1 MSYRRSFTK
10 TIAVHFSG
18 TEYATVSTAEGS
30 KTVPVPYSGT
40 VHEPVTVNVDVDT
53 DPFDNSVRHC
63 NGSVGTLTGSVVAT
77 ETAQVQSIRRNSRK
91 VGETIIQGFFSTV
104 QSEISQQ
111 IMETS
116 SRIEATL
123 VHLREMAQRCVA
135 KQKQMETD
143 YGRLASRYCSIFE
156 DLNKELENRI
166 YELDRPT
173 FKFKETSD
181 KTANRGIGTD
191 LASAVAISG
200 AENGHLEAMLGVSI
214 TKKQAMNA
222 LGKANTFLVKQKTCE
237 RLLDSCS
244 INESTD
250 AVYYAPVCYIETKGE
265 SDVISNELYT
275 SEFIGKQTNNRL
287 AEKMKDITFTTDEFD
302 QDMLKTHFSA
312 EVADK
317 YAYSDSHDERVR
329 DYITKLFNNTLE

>member
-1 MSYRRSFTK
+1 MSYSRSFTK
-10 TIAVHFSG
+10 TISI
-18 TEYATVSTAEGS
+18 Y
-30 KTVPVPYSGT
+30 YSGSVT
-40 VHEPVTVNVDVDT
+40 ASNGERVGYSGHANETVTVRVDVNT
-53 DPFDNSVRHC
+53 TPFDSSVRHC
-63 NGSVGTLTGSVVAT
+63 NGSVQALTGSVVAT
-77 ETAQVQSIRRNSRK
+77 EAAQIDSIRKNSRK
-91 VGETIIQGFFSTV
+91 VGETIIKGFFSTV

-135 KQKQMETD
+135 KQKQMEND
-143 YGRLASRYCSIFE
+143 YGRLASRYCAIFD
-156 DLNKELENRI
+156 DLNKELENRV

-173 FKFKETSD
+173 FKFKEISD
-181 KTANRGIGTD
+181 KTANRGISTD
-191 LASAVAISG
+191 MSSVVAIAG
-200 AENGHLEAMLGVSI
+200 AENGHLEAMLGASI
-214 TKKQAMNA
+214 AKRQALNA

-237 RLLDSCS
+237 RLLESCS
-244 INESTD
+244 LNESTD

-265 SDVISNELYT
+265 SDTINKELYS
-275 SEFIGKQTNNRL
+275 SEFIGKQSNNRL
-287 AEKMKDITFTTDEFD
+287 AEKMKDLTFTTNEFD